1 VTARRPLQALVLV
14 AAIAASAAQAW
25 SAPVEIRVR
34 TMLRE
39 KPASSARILDR
50 IAAGKKLPMLGKS
63 DDGRWVHVRS
73 GPHDGWIQAAAVK
86 GMRGDGGEDSG
97 EAAADDEEPVRPMA
111 KARGVR
117 PEAWVSK
124 SRYHDGEDLKLIVSV
139 NKAELFGRP
148 SATGAVLGILRRGEQ
163 VSLVKKS
170 VDKKW
175 INVDIGGG
183 ETAWIEARAVKPG
196 KVTSTPAPEESAQE
210 EEAPPPTITPEGA
223 KKKAKMVAKVEK
235 PPEPEQQAEE
245 PPPPPPPPKKTK
257 KQQQQAKVEAPPPP
271 PPEEPKRPPRNIE
284 DEAPPGLGGPAAKPS
299 KSEEEKPKV
308 AQKSKRAQQE
318 EAPPPEEKPAKKRKL
333 KKLASRTEE
342 PATAE
347 AAEAQVVK
355 DSWTTRGKVYLTPA
369 VRAGIAILSQRF
381 TSNGTGPLTNYES
394 STNAFGAQVGLGVWG
409 TVGKYFLLG
418 GDASYTF
425 AGAASLKY
433 ISPTDGS
440 AIVLPTQS
448 HTIDGGL
455 SAGLHFSVLGGLSVR
470 LRLGGQMVLNLIQPE
485 VRTKLPSDRI
495 LGMTIGAGA
504 GAPALFYL
512 GGRPFGIQIF
522 GGGVVPAQRAQTVG
536 LEDGAQSTTY
546 GAFFGGGVSY
556 VLMAPNPDKYR
567 GQLAVEFSYA
577 YEFVATHYT
586 GVSRRNNTINVADR
600 GSAQHLIALGV
611 GWYY

>member
-1 VTARRPLQALVLV
+1 MISPRPLQAVVLV
-14 AAIAASAAQAW
+14 AAIVVASLASAA
-25 SAPVEIRVR
+25 PIETKVR

-39 KPASSARILDR
+39 KPTSSARILDR
-50 IAAGKKLPMLGKS
+50 LAAGKKLPMLGKS
-63 DDGRWVHVRS
+63 DDGRWLHVRS
-73 GPHDGWIQAAAVK
+73 GSHDGWIQAAAVK
-86 GMRGDGGEDSG
+86 GMRGEESDAGDG
-97 EAAADDEEPVRPMA
+97 AAADDEEPVRPMA
-111 KARGVR
+111 KPRGVR

-124 SRYHDGEDLKLIVSV
+124 SRYHEGEDLKLIVSV
-139 NKAELFGRP
+139 NKAELYGRP

-163 VSLVKKS
+163 VQLVKKS

-196 KVTSTPAPEESAQE
+196 RVTSTPAPDESAQE
-210 EEAPPPTITPEGA
+210 EAAPPPTITPEGA
-223 KKKAKMVAKVEK
+223 KKKAKLAKVEK
-235 PPEPEQQAEE
+235 PPEPEQPAEE
-245 PPPPPPPPKKTK
+245 PPPPPPPPPKKSK
-257 KQQQQAKVEAPPPP
+257 KQQQQAKVEPPPP
-271 PPEEPKRPPRNIE
+271 PPEEKRAPRNIE
-284 DEAPPGLGGPAAKPS
+284 DEAPPGLGGPSSS
-299 KSEEEKPKV
+299 KKEEDKPKV
-308 AQKSKRAQQE
+308 AEKSKREREQE
-318 EAPPPEEKPAKKRKL
+318 PPPPVEKPTKKRKL
-333 KKLASRTEE
+333 KKLASRTDE
-342 PATAE
+342 AAAAQTAE
-347 AAEAQVVK
+347 VQVVS
-355 DSWTTRGKVYLTPA
+355 DRWTSRGKVYLAPA

-409 TVGKYFLLG
+409 TVGRHFLLG

-433 ISPTDGS
+433 ISPQDGS

-455 SAGLHFSVLGGLSVR
+455 SAGVHFGVLGGLNVR

-485 VRTKLPSDRI
+485 VRTKLPSDRV

-512 GGRPFGIQIF
+512 GGRPFGVQLY
-522 GGGVVPAQRAQTVG
+522 GGGLVPAQRAQTVG
-536 LEDGAQSTTY
+536 LEDGAQSTTF
-546 GAFFGGGVSY
+546 GAFFGGGISY
-556 VLMAPNPDKYR
+556 VVMAANPDKYR
-567 GQLAVEFSYA
+567 GQLALEASYG

-586 GVSRRNNTINVADR
+586 GLSRRNNTITLADR